1 MGGEG
6 DIDADETFIMLQDIS
21 PFLSNTRIV
30 H

>member
-21 PFLSNTRIV
+21 LFPSNTRIV